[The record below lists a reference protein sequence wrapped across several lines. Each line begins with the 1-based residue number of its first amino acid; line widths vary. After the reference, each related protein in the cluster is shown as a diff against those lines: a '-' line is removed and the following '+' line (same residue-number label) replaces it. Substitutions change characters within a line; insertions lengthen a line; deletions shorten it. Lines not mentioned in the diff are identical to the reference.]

1 MFVTV
6 LSWPHLRQMPY
17 FYVIF
22 PHKRHFECKEHVND
36 CARGCGC
43 VHVHVWF
50 VMFALKIVTNSSF
63 LGEKKQCETLKSF
76 VTYEDRIEVPHICFQ
91 CQSEV
96 PNVVEAG
103 CVVSEVQN
111 KERQKAYFI

>member
-1 MFVTV
+1 MIVRV
-6 LSWPHLRQMPY
+6 VVDVCMCMCGLSCSLSKSSR
-17 FYVIF
+17 IA
-22 PHKRHFECKEHVND
+22 HFWGK
-36 CARGCGC
+36 
-43 VHVHVWF
+43 
-50 VMFALKIVTNSSF
+50 
-63 LGEKKQCETLKSF
+63 KKQCETLKSF